1 MTSATEERLTSI
13 SSEDSLDTH
22 DANKRF
28 PPYSRVSIVI
38 PHVPIS
44 SPIIPIPLGTAP
56 DPVFRPQYPIPRES
70 TSDSMLRATKE
81 RLALTSGDDSRVSI
95 TFQQPS
101 GPTISKRAKRQRD
114 PVVSGSWLLRVR
126 PCYESARALTVLIPP
141 IALFVRNRS
150 QGFSAQA

>member
-56 DPVFRPQYPIPRES
+56 DPVFRPQYPIPFES
-70 TSDSMLRATKE
+70 SSDTMLRATKE

-101 GPTISKRAKRQRD
+101 GPSHGPVRDYQQTSQASKRSRCFRFVAA
-114 PVVSGSWLLRVR
+114 SCSALL
-126 PCYESARALTVLIPP
+126 
-141 IALFVRNRS
+141 
-150 QGFSAQA
+150 